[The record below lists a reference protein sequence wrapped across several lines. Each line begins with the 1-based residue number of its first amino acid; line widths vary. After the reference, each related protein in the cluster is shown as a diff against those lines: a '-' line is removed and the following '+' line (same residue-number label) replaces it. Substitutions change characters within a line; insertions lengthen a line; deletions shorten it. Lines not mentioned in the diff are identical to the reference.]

1 MSVHVLEIVLYVIWK
16 FLKNYNEN
24 QTLLNQNVMIA
35 ELEFYFIIIERGI
48 FFSDQKGLKL
58 S

>member
-16 FLKNYNEN
+16 FLKNCNEN

-35 ELEFYFIIIERGI
+35 RARVLFHNN
-48 FFSDQKGLKL
+48 
-58 S
+58 